1 MAKILI
7 LNGPNLNMLG
17 TRQPEIYGHINLKE
31 IETACEALAN
41 ELRVEVYFAQ
51 TNYEGELVSLI
62 QKANGKYISFLDA
75 DDFWLANKIE
85 HQINLEDPG
94 IYINYKKLASI
105 CMRIKN
111 HISYHGLSINFET
124 DLKTF
129 NSINPC
135 GLDVEACNLIDYI
148 DIDKQELLKKLLQGF
163 KKVIN

>member
-62 QKANGKYISFLDA
+62 QKANGKYEGIIINAGGYSHTSVAIRDS
-75 DDFWLANKIE
+75 LALFSGMIIE
-85 HQINLEDPG
+85 V
-94 IYINYKKLASI
+94 
-105 CMRIKN
+105 
-111 HISYHGLSINFET
+111 HISNIYGREEFRHTSMISSISNGVIVGLGAQSY
-124 DLKTF
+124 
-129 NSINPC
+129 
-135 GLDVEACNLIDYI
+135 NLAMRAIT
-148 DIDKQELLKKLLQGF
+148 EFLL
-163 KKVIN
+163 NE

>member
-62 QKANGKYISFLDA
+62 QKANGKYEGIIINAGGYSHTSVAIRDSLALFSGMIIEVHISNIYGREEFRHTSMISSISNGVIVGLGAQSYNLAMRALAESFLT
-75 DDFWLANKIE
+75 E
-85 HQINLEDPG
+85 
-94 IYINYKKLASI
+94 
-105 CMRIKN
+105 
-111 HISYHGLSINFET
+111 
-124 DLKTF
+124 
-129 NSINPC
+129 
-135 GLDVEACNLIDYI
+135 
-148 DIDKQELLKKLLQGF
+148 
-163 KKVIN
+163 